1 MGKNGIKRMISAL
14 VSLLLIFTQIVSVTG
29 CDGKKKGKVKKVS
42 ADLPWFTTTTTE
54 IDSKYKKD
62 KNIDWHGSEI
72 LGVYKDGILLYTEGT
87 YASGGN
93 FCFFD
98 YYTFNGELIKS
109 IDVSKEL
116 EYKQIEDAYRTETK
130 KELSK
135 DLEKSFSGGL
145 RKDLLNLISTE
156 RRTNENPD
164 RGECEKLADL
174 LINSGEKNWIEDE
187 NVFRDVFILCSPEEM
202 VLVGRYYFQK
212 TGNNLIDVIEK
223 KFSGKNRT
231 LLREVVFANII
242 PHELYAEKINNSIK
256 GLGTNT
262 ALLNRVLAARR
273 GVDMPQ
279 IKEMYQWKYNETL
292 KDALIGDT
300 SGMYQKLCLYVAE
313 Y

>member
-1 MGKNGIKRMISAL
+1 MEEPQAAADRLHTALFGKNREEVCLDVVINNDLEHR
-14 VSLLLIFTQIVSVTG
+14 LLIA
-29 CDGKKKGKVKKVS
+29 KKYGELFGNPLYEDMKSKLSGHFKELCGYCFLTPMEFNAKMLKRGFKGLS
-42 ADLPWFTTTTTE
+42 
-54 IDSKYKKD
+54 IDEQL
-62 KNIDWHGSEI
+62 IFEI
-72 LGVYKDGILLYTEGT
+72 LANHTLE
-87 YASGGN
+87 
-93 FCFFD
+93 
-98 YYTFNGELIKS
+98 
-109 IDVSKEL
+109 

-145 RKDLLNLISTE
+145 KKDLLNLISTE

-256 GLGTNT
+256 GIGTNT

-279 IKEMYQWKYNETL
+279 IKEMYQWKFNTTL
-292 KDALIGDT
+292 KDDLVGDT

>member
-1 MGKNGIKRMISAL
+1 MEEPQAAADRLHTALFGKNREEVCLDVVINNDLEHR
-14 VSLLLIFTQIVSVTG
+14 LLIA
-29 CDGKKKGKVKKVS
+29 KKYGELFGNPLYEDMKSKLSGHFKELCGYCFLTPMEFNAKMLKRGFKGLS
-42 ADLPWFTTTTTE
+42 
-54 IDSKYKKD
+54 IDEQL
-62 KNIDWHGSEI
+62 IFEI
-72 LGVYKDGILLYTEGT
+72 LANHTLE
-87 YASGGN
+87 
-93 FCFFD
+93 
-98 YYTFNGELIKS
+98 
-109 IDVSKEL
+109 

-145 RKDLLNLISTE
+145 KKDLLNLISTE

-187 NVFRDVFILCSPEEM
+187 NFFRDVFILCSPEEM

-279 IKEMYQWKYNETL
+279 IKEMYQWKYGETL
-292 KDALIGDT
+292 KDAIIGDT